1 MTEPTHTASRMSPP
15 HLEVTACMSDNCLLL
30 FLQVC
35 NSLAESAKKD
45 NVMQTPDSM
54 FSYLIER
61 VRNNLHVV
69 LCMSP
74 VGELFR

>member
-1 MTEPTHTASRMSPP
+1 MSPP
-15 HLEVTACMSDNCLLL
+15 HLDVSVCVSDHCPLL

-35 NSLAESAKKD
+35 NALADAAKKD